1 MTPQEADE
9 RQNWQGMDGA
19 TAWHLIERHADNWS
33 EVGEMMDAW
42 LRANTKAAV
51 QAERERCAEIA
62 RTAGAYTDWHENAA
76 ACADEILAGGPA

>member
-51 QAERERCAEIA
+51 QAERERCAKLVE
-62 RTAGAYTDWHENAA
+62 TAGAYTDWNESAVDVAA
-76 ACADEILAGGPA
+76 RIRAGEG